1 MVCIGIRNDIPNN
14 HIQEIFVTGEH
25 AMDVSKQ
32 FVSMAF
38 HNKSLTSTTHL
49 TKQ

>member
-1 MVCIGIRNDIPNN
+1 MVCIGIKIEIPS
-14 HIQEIFVTGEH
+14 HQIQEIFVTGEY
-25 AMDVSKQ
+25 ALDVSKQ